1 MRTARRVL
9 SPIGVLLAFA
19 WGAWFLRW
27 LTAGSWSGVRD
38 GNPSFEALL
47 VFVVAVLAWACYAWL
62 AFGTILMAL
71 SVLPGALG
79 RACGELAERVTPAA
93 YRRIARIALGISV
106 AAGPMFGA
114 LPANAATVD
123 QPTQAAAAAAQML
136 PSLDRPGTIDSRL
149 PSGVTLP
156 SLDRPSGSDVVTSD
170 VVASDIVARLPMPD
184 RPVADQAPVTGQ
196 ADLPNPERPQT
207 SDPVTR
213 APVRDLGDVQQQVV
227 VKRGDT
233 LWDIAARH
241 LGPGASN
248 AEIHREWQRWYEAN
262 RQVIG
267 DDPNLILPGQILTPP
282 PPQR

>member
-1 MRTARRVL
+1 MRIARRVL

-27 LTAGSWSGVRD
+27 LTAGSWDGIRD
-38 GNPSFEALL
+38 GNPTFDALL

-62 AFGTILMAL
+62 ALGTLLMAL

-106 AAGPMFGA
+106 AAGPMLGA

-123 QPTQAAAAAAQML
+123 QPTQAAAAAAAML
-136 PSLDRPGTIDSRL
+136 PSLDRPGTVDSRL
-149 PSGVTLP
+149 PSGITLP
-156 SLDRPSGSDVVTSD
+156 SLDRPSGSDA
-170 VVASDIVARLPMPD
+170 VASDIMASLPMPD
-184 RPVADQAPVTGQ
+184 RPIGDRAPVTAQ

-207 SDPVTR
+207 TDPVTR
-213 APVRDLGDVQQQVV
+213 PPVRDVADVQEVV

-233 LWDIAARH
+233 LWGIAARH
-241 LGPGASN
+241 LPPGASD

-282 PPQR
+282 QR